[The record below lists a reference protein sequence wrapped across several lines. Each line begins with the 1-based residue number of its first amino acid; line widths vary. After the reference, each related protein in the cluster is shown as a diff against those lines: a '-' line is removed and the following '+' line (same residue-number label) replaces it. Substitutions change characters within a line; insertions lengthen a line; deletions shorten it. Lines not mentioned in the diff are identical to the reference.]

1 MGYPKR
7 HLKSTVLSALRYK
20 DPRQPQTG
28 LMLDWIGIKMSL
40 VSDKEWFFFARSR
53 KEASQFV
60 GPNKNLLQ
68 MAFSSDNDS
77 QYPFVVLI
85 YKPRH

>member
-40 VSDKEWFFFARSR
+40 VSDKEWFFFLQGQE
-53 KEASQFV
+53 KKPV
-60 GPNKNLLQ
+60 NL
-68 MAFSSDNDS
+68 
-77 QYPFVVLI
+77 
-85 YKPRH
+85 